1 MKARKRLKQSILKNW
16 ECKQPVMARIKEF
29 KDYYKILNVTES
41 ATQEDIKKSFR
52 KLALELHPDHN
63 PDDPGSEEKFK
74 DVTEAYG
81 VLSDSQKKQEYD
93 SFRADHFA
101 GRTSSRFQ
109 YSQEDIFSSMF
120 QGKNASGIFE
130 ELNREFSSSGF
141 RSGNNFFKNVFFGG
155 AAGGIGRFISMIPGP
170 IGRIGM
176 GIKIAQ
182 IVGTSIYALHKMK
195 KAKDA
200 SNPNEQQQPQNP
212 LVSNFKGMF
221 RKPQSNEKH
230 PLNMDFAISI
240 PPTEALN
247 GTRKKISY
255 RVNGTTEQL
264 MVRIPPNFPPR
275 GKLRIRNKGHIQNEK
290 RGDLIL
296 SINVDLKASTSNLKE
311 E

>member
-1 MKARKRLKQSILKNW
+1 
-16 ECKQPVMARIKEF
+16 MARIKEF
-29 KDYYKILNVTES
+29 KDYYKILNVAES
-41 ATQEDIKKSFR
+41 ATQEEIKKCFR

-93 SFRADHFA
+93 RFRADHFA
-101 GRTSSRFQ
+101 GRSSSRFQ

-120 QGKNASGIFE
+120 QGKNASDIFE
-130 ELNREFSSSGF
+130 ELNREFSRSGF
-141 RSGNNFFKNVFFGG
+141 RSGNNFFQNVFFGG
-155 AAGGIGRFISMIPGP
+155 AAGGIGRILRMIPGP

-182 IVGTSIYALHKMK
+182 IVGTSLYAFHKMN

-200 SNPNEQQQPQNP
+200 ANPNKKKEPANP
-212 LVSNFKGMF
+212 IVSNLKGIF
-221 RKPQSNEKH
+221 NKSPSAEKS
-230 PLNMDFAISI
+230 PLDMDFSISI
-240 PPTEALN
+240 PPIEALN

-264 MVRIPPNFPPR
+264 MVRIPPKFPSG

-296 SINVDLKASTSNLKE
+296 SINVDIKTSTSS
-311 E
+311 

>member
-81 VLSDSQKKQEYD
+81 VLSDLQKKQEYD
-93 SFRADHFA
+93 RFRADHFA
-101 GRTSSRFQ
+101 GRSSSRFQ

-120 QGKNASGIFE
+120 QGKNASDIFE
-130 ELNREFSSSGF
+130 ELNREFSRSGF
-141 RSGNNFFKNVFFGG
+141 RSGNNFFQNVFFGG
-155 AAGGIGRFISMIPGP
+155 AAGGIGRVLRMIPGP

-200 SNPNEQQQPQNP
+200 ANPNKQQEQKNP
-212 LVSNFKGMF
+212 LVSNLKGMF
-221 RKPQSNEKH
+221 GKPQSDEKS
-230 PLNMDFAISI
+230 PLDMSFAISI
-240 PPTEALN
+240 PATEALN
-247 GTRKKISY
+247 GTRKRISY

-264 MVRIPPNFPPR
+264 MVRIPPKFPSG
-275 GKLRIRNKGHIQNEK
+275 GKLRIRNKGHIQNEE

-296 SINVDLKASTSNLKE
+296 SVNVDPKTSSTN
-311 E
+311 

>member
-1 MKARKRLKQSILKNW
+1 
-16 ECKQPVMARIKEF
+16 MARIKEF
-29 KDYYKILNVTES
+29 KDYYKILNVAES
-41 ATQEDIKKSFR
+41 ATQEEIKKSFR

-63 PDDPGSEEKFK
+63 PDDSGSEEKFK

-81 VLSDSQKKQEYD
+81 VLSDSHKKQEYD
-93 SFRADHFA
+93 RFRVDHFA
-101 GRTSSRFQ
+101 GHSSSSFQ

-141 RSGNNFFKNVFFGG
+141 RSGNNFFQNVFFGS
-155 AAGGIGRFISMIPGP
+155 AASGIGRFISMIPGP

-200 SNPNEQQQPQNP
+200 SNPNEQQKTENP
-212 LVSNFKGMF
+212 LVSNLKGMF
-221 RKPQSNEKH
+221 SKSQSDEKSS
-230 PLNMDFAISI
+230 LAMDFAISI
-240 PPTEALN
+240 PPAEALN
-247 GTRKKISY
+247 GTRKKVSY
-255 RVNGTTEQL
+255 RANGITEQL
-264 MVRIPPNFPPR
+264 MVRIPPNFPSG

-296 SINVDLKASTSNLKE
+296 SINIDLKPSSSN
-311 E
+311 

>member
-1 MKARKRLKQSILKNW
+1 
-16 ECKQPVMARIKEF
+16 MARIKEF

-41 ATQEDIKKSFR
+41 ATQEEIKKSFR

-93 SFRADHFA
+93 RFRADHFA
-101 GRTSSRFQ
+101 GRSSSRFQ

-120 QGKNASGIFE
+120 QGKNASDIFE
-130 ELNREFSSSGF
+130 ELNREFSRSGF
-141 RSGNNFFKNVFFGG
+141 RSGNNFFQNIFFGG
-155 AAGGIGRFISMIPGP
+155 AAGGIGRILRMIPGP

-182 IVGTSIYALHKMK
+182 VVGTSLYALHKMK

-200 SNPNEQQQPQNP
+200 ANPNKQQEPENP
-212 LVSNFKGMF
+212 LVSNLKGMF
-221 RKPQSNEKH
+221 SKSQADGKS
-230 PLNMDFAISI
+230 PLDMDFAISI
-240 PPTEALN
+240 PPTEALL

-255 RVNGTTEQL
+255 RANGITEQL
-264 MVRIPPNFPPR
+264 MVRIPPKFPSG

-296 SINVDLKASTSNLKE
+296 SINVDLKTSTSS
-311 E
+311 

>member
-1 MKARKRLKQSILKNW
+1 
-16 ECKQPVMARIKEF
+16 MARIKEF

-41 ATQEDIKKSFR
+41 ATLEEIKKSFR

-63 PDDPGSEEKFK
+63 PGDSGSEEKFK

-81 VLSDSQKKQEYD
+81 VLSDSQKKEEYD
-93 SFRADHFA
+93 RFRADYFA
-101 GRTSSRFQ
+101 GRSSSRFQ

-120 QGKNASGIFE
+120 QGKNASDIFE
-130 ELNREFSSSGF
+130 ELNREFNRSGF

-200 SNPNEQQQPQNP
+200 SNPNEQQKTENP
-212 LVSNFKGMF
+212 LVSNLKGMF
-221 RKPQSNEKH
+221 SKSQSDEKSS
-230 PLNMDFAISI
+230 LAMDFAISI
-240 PPTEALN
+240 PPEEALN
-247 GTRKKISY
+247 GTRKKVSY
-255 RVNGTTEQL
+255 RANGITEQL
-264 MVRIPPNFPPR
+264 MVRIPPNFPSG

-296 SINVDLKASTSNLKE
+296 SINIDLKPSSSN
-311 E
+311 

>member
-93 SFRADHFA
+93 RFRADHFA
-101 GRTSSRFQ
+101 GRSSSRFQ

-120 QGKNASGIFE
+120 QGKNASDIFE
-130 ELNREFSSSGF
+130 ELNREFSRSGF
-141 RSGNNFFKNVFFGG
+141 RSGNNFFQNVFFGG
-155 AAGGIGRFISMIPGP
+155 AAGGIGRVLRMIPGP

-200 SNPNEQQQPQNP
+200 ANPNKQQEQKNP
-212 LVSNFKGMF
+212 LVSNLKGMF
-221 RKPQSNEKH
+221 GKPQSDEKS
-230 PLNMDFAISI
+230 PLDMSFAISI
-240 PPTEALN
+240 PATEALN

-264 MVRIPPNFPPR
+264 MVRIPPKFPSG
-275 GKLRIRNKGHIQNEK
+275 GKLRIRNKGHIQNEE

-296 SINVDLKASTSNLKE
+296 SVNVDLKTSSTS
-311 E
+311 

>member
-1 MKARKRLKQSILKNW
+1 
-16 ECKQPVMARIKEF
+16 MARIKEF

-81 VLSDSQKKQEYD
+81 VLSDLQKKQEYD
-93 SFRADHFA
+93 RFRADHFA
-101 GRTSSRFQ
+101 GRSSSRFQ

-120 QGKNASGIFE
+120 QGKNASDIFE
-130 ELNREFSSSGF
+130 ELNREFSRSGF
-141 RSGNNFFKNVFFGG
+141 RSGNNFFQNVFFGG
-155 AAGGIGRFISMIPGP
+155 AAGGIGRVLRMIPGP

-200 SNPNEQQQPQNP
+200 AKPNKQQEQKNP
-212 LVSNFKGMF
+212 LVSNLKGMF
-221 RKPQSNEKH
+221 GKPQSDEKF
-230 PLNMDFAISI
+230 PLDMSFAISI
-240 PPTEALN
+240 PATEALN

-264 MVRIPPNFPPR
+264 MVRIPPKFPSG
-275 GKLRIRNKGHIQNEK
+275 GKLRIRNKGHIQNEE

-296 SINVDLKASTSNLKE
+296 SVNVDLKTSSTN
-311 E
+311 

>member
-1 MKARKRLKQSILKNW
+1 
-16 ECKQPVMARIKEF
+16 MARIKKF
-29 KDYYKILNVTES
+29 KDYYQILNVAES
-41 ATQEDIKKSFR
+41 ATQEEIKKSFR

-63 PDDPGSEEKFK
+63 PDDTGSEEKFK

-81 VLSDSQKKQEYD
+81 VLSDLQKKQEYD
-93 SFRADHFA
+93 RFRADHFA
-101 GRTSSRFQ
+101 GRSSSRFQ

-120 QGKNASGIFE
+120 QGKNASDIFE
-130 ELNREFSSSGF
+130 ELNREFSRSGF
-141 RSGNNFFKNVFFGG
+141 RSGNNFFQNVFFGG
-155 AAGGIGRFISMIPGP
+155 AAGGIGRVLRMIPGP

-200 SNPNEQQQPQNP
+200 ANPNKQQEQKNP
-212 LVSNFKGMF
+212 LVSNLKSMF
-221 RKPQSNEKH
+221 GKPQYNEKT
-230 PLNMDFAISI
+230 PLDMSFAISI
-240 PPTEALN
+240 PATEALN

-264 MVRIPPNFPPR
+264 MVRIPPKFPSG
-275 GKLRIRNKGHIQNEK
+275 GKLRIRNKGHIQNEE

-296 SINVDLKASTSNLKE
+296 SVNVDLKTSSTT
-311 E
+311 

>member
-1 MKARKRLKQSILKNW
+1 
-16 ECKQPVMARIKEF
+16 MARIKEF
-29 KDYYKILNVTES
+29 KDYYKILSVAES
-41 ATQEDIKKSFR
+41 ATQEEIKKSFR

-63 PDDPGSEEKFK
+63 PDDSSSEEKFK

-93 SFRADHFA
+93 RFRADHFA
-101 GRTSSRFQ
+101 GRSSSQFQ
-109 YSQEDIFSSMF
+109 YSQEDIFSGMF

-130 ELNREFSSSGF
+130 ELNREFNNSGF

-155 AAGGIGRFISMIPGP
+155 AAGGIGGILRMIPGP

-182 IVGTSIYALHKMK
+182 IVGTSLYALHKMRK
-195 KAKDA
+195 TKDA
-200 SNPNEQQQPQNP
+200 STPNEQRKPENP
-212 LVSNFKGMF
+212 LVSNLKSMF
-221 RKPQSNEKH
+221 NKSQSDEKP

-255 RVNGTTEQL
+255 RTNETTEQL
-264 MVRIPPNFPPR
+264 MVRIPPNFPSG
-275 GKLRIRNKGHIQNEK
+275 GKLRIRNKGHIKNDK

-296 SINVDLKASTSNLKE
+296 SINIDLKTSTSN
-311 E
+311 